1 LSFGQGALELT
12 ASVDGWLDHSLRG
25 GTCPPRGAPF
35 QALPSLAPTTWRCRW
50 LLQHA
55 GAVHAD
61 GAVVADARGVLAVA
75 SGGQASRLVH
85 AARGPVI
92 DVDGALAP
100 GLVVAHGHLELA
112 HLAGRVPGARGFVP
126 WIGAL
131 LSERARASR
140 SELVTA
146 ARRAA
151 ETLVARGVT
160 TLADIDS
167 LGVVEEALVASPLR
181 VVLYREVLDGAR
193 PERAQAALA
202 ALDAALMGTPVGYG
216 ERLRGLS
223 PHAPHTVSRALL
235 RGLGARRRALPV
247 QVHWSE
253 TPDEVEW
260 LAAGTGPFAPLL
272 GPSPRITGLQALAA
286 AGLLDGASLVHGN
299 HPLVGEPEL
308 VARAGASIVHCPGT
322 HRFFGRDPFPWAQYR
337 RAGVNLALGTDS
349 LASNDRLDPLGE
361 LAVARQALPEVEP
374 AELYDAATRGAARAL
389 GLGGRVGE
397 ITVGASADLV
407 AYALLDGAAP
417 GGQQP
422 AAALFDAFT
431 AGGVDVESVWIG
443 ATLAECVASD

>member
-1 LSFGQGALELT
+1 MEL
-12 ASVDGWLDHSLRG
+12 
-25 GTCPPRGAPF
+25 PPGRSPT
-35 QALPSLAPTTWRCRW
+35 LTSPAPTTWRCRW
-50 LLQHA
+50 LVQHA

-61 GAVVADARGVLAVA
+61 GAVVADARGVLAIA
-75 SGGQASRLVH
+75 SGGQASRVVH
-85 AARGPVI
+85 EARGPIVE
-92 DVDGALAP
+92 VDGVLAP
-100 GLVVAHGHLELA
+100 GFVVAHGHLELA
-112 HLAGRVPGARGFVP
+112 HLVGRVPGAAGFVP

-131 LSERARASR
+131 MGERARAAR
-140 SELVTA
+140 AELVAA
-146 ARRAA
+146 ARSAA
-151 ETLVARGVT
+151 ADLVARGVT

-167 LGVVEEALVASPLR
+167 LGLVEEALTASPLR

-202 ALDAALMGTPVGYG
+202 ALDRALAGTLAGRG

-235 RGLGARRRALPV
+235 RGLGARRRSLPV

-253 TPDEVEW
+253 TPAEVEW

-299 HPLVGEPEL
+299 HPGAGEPDL
-308 VARAGASIVHCPGT
+308 VARAGASVVHCPGT
-322 HRFFGRDPFPWAQYR
+322 HRFFRRAPFPWAQYQ
-337 RAGVNLALGTDS
+337 RAGVTLALGTDS

-361 LAVARQALPEVEP
+361 LAIARQDLPEVGP
-374 AELYDAATRGAARAL
+374 GELFEAATRGAARAL

-397 ITVGASADLV
+397 IAIGAPADFV

-417 GGQQP
+417 RVPRP
-422 AAALFDAFT
+422 AARILDALT
-431 AGGVDVESVWIG
+431 AAGVRVEAVWIS
-443 ATLAECVASD
+443 ATLAAGAASD